1 MRDLLDCR
9 DAIDDIDNKIMQL
22 LQARQE
28 VARDVAIYKLHHDQG
43 IVDKRREAQKIRTLM
58 DKAIANGISPAM
70 VREIYE
76 KIMAHTVSYEQSYIV
91 DKINGKEFKRSTSVA
106 YLGTKGTYSHLA
118 THRYFE
124 HYEDRL
130 SETSCSSFD
139 EIVACV
145 EDGTCEYGVLPI
157 ENSNSGSIN
166 EAVDTMQSMDASI
179 VGEIFY
185 PIDHSILSTV
195 QAPNA
200 ENEAIDFSKIKTIYS
215 HPQPVAQCSK
225 FIKEF
230 LGHAQIIYTNSSSEA
245 MDIVT
250 KLKDDSAIALGSKHA
265 ARYYDLHSLV
275 SDIAN
280 NKNNFT
286 RFIILSKIPV
296 DIPKTMSA
304 KTSILF
310 STKKYTPGSLIAVL
324 NEFSQ
329 SKINVTK
336 LYSRPLEAK
345 NRDAWEEIFFAD
357 VEANLNDPL
366 MQDILLRIKE
376 HTTNLKILGCYLSQ
390 EHNLQPKHPIK
401 PYPTPH
407 LFPHGNC
414 LTDNSHEALPTKL
427 LSQFFPSLVAQLLSS
442 LVT

>member
-1 MRDLLDCR
+1 MRDLLECR
-9 DAIDDIDNKIMQL
+9 DAIDDIDNQIMQL
-22 LQARQE
+22 LQARQA

-58 DKAIANGISPAM
+58 DKAIENGLSPAM

-130 SETSCSSFD
+130 TEISCASFD
-139 EIVACV
+139 EIVAHV
-145 EDGTCEYGVLPI
+145 EDGSCEYGVLPI

-166 EAVDTMQSMDASI
+166 EAVDTMQNMEASI

-185 PIDHSILSTV
+185 PIDHSILSTRP
-195 QAPNA
+195 APNG
-200 ENEAIDFSKIKTIYS
+200 ENDALDFSSIKTIYS

-230 LGHAQIIYTNSSSEA
+230 LSHAQVVYTNSSSEA
-245 MDIVT
+245 MSLVT
-250 KLKDDSAIALGSKHA
+250 SKQDHSAIALGSKHA
-265 ARYYDLHSLV
+265 ARYYDLNPLV

-286 RFIILSKIPV
+286 RFIILSKTPIDVPS
-296 DIPKTMSA
+296 TMSA

-310 STKKYTPGSLIAVL
+310 STKKYTPGSLMRVL
-324 NEFSQ
+324 NEFSS
-329 SKINVTK
+329 SKINLTK
-336 LYSRPLEAK
+336 LYSRPLEIK

-357 VEANLNDPL
+357 VEANLNNPL
-366 MQDILLRIKE
+366 IQDILLRIKE
-376 HTTNLKILGCYLSQ
+376 HTSNLKVLGCYLSQ
-390 EHNLQPKHPIK
+390 EHNL
-401 PYPTPH
+401 
-407 LFPHGNC
+407 
-414 LTDNSHEALPTKL
+414 
-427 LSQFFPSLVAQLLSS
+427 
-442 LVT
+442 

>member
-1 MRDLLDCR
+1 MRDLLECR
-9 DAIDDIDNKIMQL
+9 DAIDDIDNQIMQL
-22 LQARQE
+22 LQARQA

-58 DKAIANGISPAM
+58 DKAIENGLSPAM

-130 SETSCSSFD
+130 TEISCASFD
-139 EIVACV
+139 EIVAHV
-145 EDGTCEYGVLPI
+145 EDGSCEYGVLPI

-166 EAVDTMQSMDASI
+166 EAVDTMQNMEASI

-185 PIDHSILSTV
+185 PIDHSILSTRP
-195 QAPNA
+195 APNG
-200 ENEAIDFSKIKTIYS
+200 ENDALDFSSIKTIYS

-230 LGHAQIIYTNSSSEA
+230 LSHAQVVYTNSSSEA
-245 MDIVT
+245 MSLVT
-250 KLKDDSAIALGSKHA
+250 SKQDHSAIALGSKHA
-265 ARYYDLHSLV
+265 ARYYDLNPLV

-286 RFIILSKIPV
+286 RFIILSKTPIDVPS
-296 DIPKTMSA
+296 TMSA

-310 STKKYTPGSLIAVL
+310 STKKYTPGSLMRVL
-324 NEFSQ
+324 NEFSS
-329 SKINVTK
+329 SKINLTK
-336 LYSRPLEAK
+336 LYSRPLEIK

-357 VEANLNDPL
+357 VEANLNNPL

-376 HTTNLKILGCYLSQ
+376 HTSNLKVLGCYLSQ
-390 EHNLQPKHPIK
+390 EHNL
-401 PYPTPH
+401 
-407 LFPHGNC
+407 
-414 LTDNSHEALPTKL
+414 
-427 LSQFFPSLVAQLLSS
+427 
-442 LVT
+442 

>member
-1 MRDLLDCR
+1 MRDLLECR
-9 DAIDDIDNKIMQL
+9 DAIDDIDNQIMQL
-22 LQARQE
+22 LQARQA

-58 DKAIANGISPAM
+58 DKAIENGLSPAM

-130 SETSCSSFD
+130 TEISCASFD
-139 EIVACV
+139 EIVAHV
-145 EDGTCEYGVLPI
+145 EDGSCEYGVLPI

-166 EAVDTMQSMDASI
+166 EAVDTMQNMEASI

-185 PIDHSILSTV
+185 PIDHSILSTRP
-195 QAPNA
+195 APNG
-200 ENEAIDFSKIKTIYS
+200 ENDALDFSSIKTIYS

-230 LGHAQIIYTNSSSEA
+230 LSHAQVVYTNSSSEA
-245 MDIVT
+245 MSLVT
-250 KLKDDSAIALGSKHA
+250 SKQDPSAIALGSKHA
-265 ARYYDLHSLV
+265 ARYYDLNPLV

-286 RFIILSKIPV
+286 RFIILSKTPIDVPS
-296 DIPKTMSA
+296 TMSA

-310 STKKYTPGSLIAVL
+310 STKKYTPGSLMRVL
-324 NEFSQ
+324 NEFSS
-329 SKINVTK
+329 SKINLTK
-336 LYSRPLEAK
+336 LYSRPLEIK

-357 VEANLNDPL
+357 VEANLNNPL

-376 HTTNLKILGCYLSQ
+376 HTSNLKVLGCYLSQ
-390 EHNLQPKHPIK
+390 EHNL
-401 PYPTPH
+401 
-407 LFPHGNC
+407 
-414 LTDNSHEALPTKL
+414 
-427 LSQFFPSLVAQLLSS
+427 
-442 LVT
+442 

>member
-1 MRDLLDCR
+1 MRDLLECR
-9 DAIDDIDNKIMQL
+9 DAIDDIDNQIMQL
-22 LQARQE
+22 LQARQA

-58 DKAIANGISPAM
+58 DKAIENGLSPAM

-130 SETSCSSFD
+130 TEISCASFD
-139 EIVACV
+139 EIVAHV
-145 EDGTCEYGVLPI
+145 EDGSCEYGVLPI

-166 EAVDTMQSMDASI
+166 EAVDTMQNMEASI

-185 PIDHSILSTV
+185 PIDHSILSTRP
-195 QAPNA
+195 APNG
-200 ENEAIDFSKIKTIYS
+200 ENDALDFSSIKTIYS

-230 LGHAQIIYTNSSSEA
+230 LSHAQVVYTNSSSEA
-245 MDIVT
+245 MSLVT
-250 KLKDDSAIALGSKHA
+250 SKQDHSAIALGSKHA
-265 ARYYDLHSLV
+265 ARYYDLNPLV

-286 RFIILSKIPV
+286 RFIILSKTPIDVPS
-296 DIPKTMSA
+296 TMSA

-310 STKKYTPGSLIAVL
+310 STKKYTPGSLMRVL
-324 NEFSQ
+324 NEFSS
-329 SKINVTK
+329 SKINLTK
-336 LYSRPLEAK
+336 LYSRPLEIK
-345 NRDAWEEIFFAD
+345 NRDAWEESFFAD
-357 VEANLNDPL
+357 VEANLNNPL

-376 HTTNLKILGCYLSQ
+376 HTSNLKVLGCYLSQ
-390 EHNLQPKHPIK
+390 EHNL
-401 PYPTPH
+401 
-407 LFPHGNC
+407 
-414 LTDNSHEALPTKL
+414 
-427 LSQFFPSLVAQLLSS
+427 
-442 LVT
+442 